1 MIDTQ
6 LSAWTFLFC
15 ATALAQAPINVT
27 VLNQKNT
34 AVGVHGRLENFMSTS
49 FQPAEWDYPYFQQIS
64 GSTAPLWR
72 LVPQH
77 IRIQPVSE
85 GVPMTAPDQWDF
97 TDLDAVVIPV
107 LSVGDHSPELQLATA
122 PSFMTNAQGNL
133 ERSYFQD
140 FAAYCANMVRYYNTG
155 GFDAG
160 GKHYQSSSPYPIHWW
175 GIFNE
180 PNGNGISAGDYVTL
194 YNMVVPA
201 MQAVDPSIKFV
212 AIELSDYQGQAQ
224 LYVPPFVQDVNAQV
238 DAVATHYYSS
248 CNQQDSDQT
257 VMDTISFFA
266 SDVKYIYSVLRT
278 NPALAG
284 APVWITENNENADYD
299 AGNGISACNGTP
311 FVLDTRGTSAFFAA
325 WRPYLFSQVA
335 QAGAQ
340 SLYHWDYNADQQFGE
355 VDYNT
360 SITYLSYWVDYYL
373 AHLFA
378 QPPGADILVVQ
389 NNNSGALEALAV
401 RNDDGSVVV
410 MLANHHVR
418 SVNDNNGPGVPHTV
432 NLDLSALGA
441 FSTAT
446 EITLDASTDPAKG
459 PVPNEVTTAAHMQ
472 IPFQGYGVTFL
483 RLNQAAPQFSADGVV
498 NAASYAGGGVS
509 PGEIVAVSGKAMGPT
524 SVAGAQT
531 SSPGVFDDFLAGTRV
546 WFDGIAAPV
555 VYTSALQLAAIVPYE
570 VTGESSTNM
579 QVEYLGVMSSP
590 AAIPVVASLP
600 GLFTSN
606 SSGTGQATILNQD
619 GTINSAF
626 NPAAKGSTV
635 TLFAT
640 GEGQTS
646 PAGADGKIATTVL
659 PKPVLPVSVQIAGLN
674 ANVTYAG
681 AANGMVAGSIQIVAQ
696 VPQAVT
702 SGSAV
707 PVVVTIGTASSQPG
721 VTMAVQ

>member
-1 MIDTQ
+1 M
-6 LSAWTFLFC
+6 
-15 ATALAQAPINVT
+15 N
-27 VLNQKNT
+27 
-34 AVGVHGRLENFMSTS
+34 
-49 FQPAEWDYPYFQQIS
+49 
-64 GSTAPLWR
+64 
-72 LVPQH
+72 
-77 IRIQPVSE
+77 
-85 GVPMTAPDQWDF
+85 
-97 TDLDAVVIPV
+97 
-107 LSVGDHSPELQLATA
+107 
-122 PSFMTNAQGNL
+122 NAQGNL

-180 PNGNGISAGDYVTL
+180 PNGNGISADDYVTL

-201 MQAVDPSIKFV
+201 MRAVDPTIKFV
-212 AIELSDYQGQAQ
+212 AIELSDYSGQAQ
-224 LYVPPFVQDVNAQV
+224 LYLPPFVQGVNTQV

-257 VMDTISFFA
+257 VMDTIAFFA

-278 NPALAG
+278 NPALAA

-299 AGNGISACNGTP
+299 QGNGISACNGTP

-360 SITYLSYWVDYYL
+360 GNTYLSYWVDYYL

-378 QPPGADILVVQ
+378 QPPGADILAVH

-410 MLANHHVR
+410 LLANHHVR
-418 SVNDNNGPGVPHTV
+418 SANDNNGPGVPHTV
-432 NLDLSALGA
+432 NLDLSALGV

-446 EITLDASTDPAKG
+446 EIPLDASTDVSKG
-459 PVPNEVTTAAHMQ
+459 PVPQQVTPAAQMQ
-472 IPFQGYGVTFL
+472 IAFKGYGVTFL
-483 RLNQAAPQFSADGVV
+483 RLNRAAPQFSAGGAV

-509 PGEIVAVSGKAMGPT
+509 PGEIIAVSGNAMGP
-524 SVAGAQT
+524 AGIASTQT
-531 SSPGVFDDFLAGTRV
+531 SSSGVFDDFLAGTRV

-555 VYTSALQLAAIVPYE
+555 VYTSAAQLAAIVPYE
-570 VTGESSTNM
+570 VAGETSTNM
-579 QVEYLGVMSSP
+579 QVEYLGAISST
-590 AAIPVVASLP
+590 ATIPVVATVP
-600 GLFTSN
+600 GLFTRD
-606 SSGTGQATILNQD
+606 SSGTGQAMILNQD
-619 GTINSAF
+619 GTINSAS
-626 NPAAKGSTV
+626 NPAARGGTV

-640 GEGQTS
+640 GVGQTS
-646 PAGADGKIATTVL
+646 PAGADGKIATTIL

-681 AANGMVAGSIQIVAQ
+681 AAYGMVAGIIQIVAQ
-696 VPQAVT
+696 VPPAVT
-702 SGSAV
+702 SGSAL
-707 PVVVTIGTASSQPG
+707 PVVVSIGTASSQSS